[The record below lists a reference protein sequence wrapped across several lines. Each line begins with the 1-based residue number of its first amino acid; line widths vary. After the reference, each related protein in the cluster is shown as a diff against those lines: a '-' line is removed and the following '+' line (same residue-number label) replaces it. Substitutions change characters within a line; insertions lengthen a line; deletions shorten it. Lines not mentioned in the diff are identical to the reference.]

1 MGDTGF
7 RFGPSMSNGPNLGS
21 SRGRHQSMVRSAYS
35 AGSRMYGSLPQRS
48 TMGAGELMGMAD
60 AFSKGHQV
68 VWDWHINADGVLE
81 ADEGDNALT
90 LALYMGSSVEEAFY
104 LIFQNQGF
112 RKIKKGDVVTPYLP
126 AVDIVLEE
134 EPPIYGTYMGV
145 PGQLNAKP
153 NTGVLLATAMSEFTA
168 NFLTFMASLGT
179 SSTARTA
186 DLVIMA
192 ARSKVKSAVVEAA
205 KGVNPSSLIRTEVG
219 RTWKTS
225 TRNVAEIMNSAKTQ
239 GILKPIDVFVHNG
252 KSYIINGHHRVHA
265 AIRSG
270 QNVPVNYLSS
280 PGNYSNIFE
289 LQNAAY
295 KASLSPFKVDSRM
308 LNSLIK

>member
-7 RFGPSMSNGPNLGS
+7 RFGPSMSYGTNLNS

-35 AGSRMYGSLPQRS
+35 AGNRMYGSLPQRGV
-48 TMGAGELMGMAD
+48 MGAGELMGMAD

-68 VWDWHINADGVLE
+68 VWKWHINADGVLE
-81 ADEGDNALT
+81 ADEGDNAIT

-104 LIFQNQGF
+104 SIFQNQGF

-179 SSTARTA
+179 SSTARTP

-192 ARSKVKSAVVEAA
+192 ARSQVKSAVVVAA
-205 KGVNPSSLIRTEVG
+205 KTGVSKLPTQIHHFATNKHSVYT
-219 RTWKTS
+219 TQ
-225 TRNVAEIMNSAKTQ
+225 MNSIAQKY
-239 GILKPIDVFVHNG
+239 GLKLDGSWNKSAMPHLGRHPNDYHNFV
-252 KSYIINGHHRVHA
+252 
-265 AIRSG
+265 
-270 QNVPVNYLSS
+270 
-280 PGNYSNIFE
+280 
-289 LQNAAY
+289 LQRMQDASNAAGNSQAKFLQFFDAY
-295 KASLSPFKVDSRM
+295 VKQPVLKNPNL
-308 LNSLIK
+308 LNKSGW